1 MNFKK
6 DNLRILIVEDDYF
19 LAKGMAKLIQRMS
32 GFRVIISHKLDEVF
46 QLCQG
51 KEVDLIIMDI
61 HLPEAHYEKNNVSGV
76 DISRF
81 LKSNPQTAKIPIILI
96 TAYAAESERQSL
108 LNISKADDFYP
119 KPIIDYDDLV
129 QSINRLCGRQERK

>member
-1 MNFKK
+1 VNLKK

-19 LAKGMAKLIQRMS
+19 LAKGMAKLIQRLS

-61 HLPEAHYEKNNVSGV
+61 HLPEADYDKKNVSGV

-108 LNISKADDFYP
+108 LDISKADDFYP
-119 KPIIDYDDLV
+119 KPIIDYDNLV
-129 QSINRLCGRQERK
+129 QSINRLCGRQEIK

>member
-1 MNFKK
+1 
-6 DNLRILIVEDDYF
+6 
-19 LAKGMAKLIQRMS
+19 MAKLIQRLS
-32 GFRVIISHKLDEVF
+32 GFRVSITDKLDEVF

-61 HLPEAHYEKNNVSGV
+61 HLPEADYEKKNVSGV

-96 TAYAAESERQSL
+96 TAYAGESERQSL
-108 LNISKADDFYP
+108 LDFSKADDFYP
-119 KPIIDYDDLV
+119 KPIIDYDNLV